1 MQIRRIEVRN
11 FKKLGHVVVE
21 GLEDGLNVLVGDNE
35 AGKSTLL
42 SALRA
47 GLFEKHRVTG
57 EVAAR
62 MLPYGQSVRPE
73 VAIDFALGGGHWQLR
88 KAFCQKPEA
97 ELIGPG
103 ERSTGDAVEERLAE
117 LFSFTPPKKGQSK
130 PEEHQGVYGL
140 LWVEQGGSHR
150 GLGIG
155 GGRDIIASAL
165 EREVGD
171 VIGGEHG
178 RALLAAAEERYSTL
192 WDKRGN
198 PKGEYKALIEEVA
211 NLGEQK
217 TTLQAALA
225 AHDEKVAALAMRNEA
240 LARHEQDGTLNRAA
254 QSLTAAREALRQA
267 ERLEAALNAAA
278 ERLER
283 CKLDRGLAAER
294 KSRRDRLAA
303 AATEARK
310 AAASASVEAGEARAV
325 LTRHEA
331 AADNADAACRQAR
344 AAKQNADDVVRALEQ
359 AIAQKEAATLLVHI
373 KEQLKTAEEADA
385 KRRERIA
392 VAHSI
397 AIRKEDLASLEKLQ
411 VAADRARLQVEAASV
426 QIAFKPERARAV
438 TVEGEPHD
446 AGRMLFLSRDAVL
459 HLEGFGGVEIH
470 PGGGVEDLREKM
482 EGAAGALAAR
492 LADLGYV
499 DIAAAWSALRDRET
513 ALQEA
518 AALQNSIAALAPK
531 GLDALRQSVDSQRLI
546 AQRPVT
552 ALAAT
557 LSDISDAALA
567 EAVRAQHAAHD
578 AEQSAEAALAAARRQ
593 KEESGRLFATLAERS
608 AGAEH
613 KLQDSAQELETANRQ
628 ASESDLAE
636 SLAGAEA
643 ALRSAEETHTA
654 AKSARDAAE
663 PEAVTLEL
671 KRAEKAEQAI
681 RSDIETLKQQKRELE
696 IELRALGRDGVGE
709 QLAEAEGQ
717 LAAATKRLAARHAEA
732 AASRLL
738 YETLAEAEREAKD
751 RWLEPVRQRVQPYLK
766 LIQPDS
772 EIVLNEETLE
782 IEHLVRKDVN
792 EPFQSLSVGA
802 REQVAVITRL
812 AMAELLGAAG
822 EPSAIILDDA
832 LVNTDQARLERM
844 HLVLHKAAESLQ
856 ILVLTCR
863 ERDFLQLGAPI
874 HRM

>member
-35 AGKSTLL
+35 AGKSTLV

-62 MLPYGQSVRPE
+62 MLPYGQSVRPQIS
-73 VAIDFALGGGHWQLR
+73 IDFDLGGGQWQLR

-117 LFSFTPPKKGQSK
+117 LFGFTPPKKGQSK
-130 PEEHQGVYGL
+130 PDEHQGVYGL
-140 LWVEQGGSHR
+140 LWVEQGGAHR

-178 RALLAAAEERYSTL
+178 RLLLAAAEERYNML

-198 PKGEYKALIEEVA
+198 PKGEYKTLLDEVSTLDMHKA
-211 NLGEQK
+211 E
-217 TTLQAALA
+217 LQAALA
-225 AHDEKVAALAMRNEA
+225 AHDEKVAALSTRKET
-240 LARHEQDGTLNRAA
+240 LARYEQDETLNHAA
-254 QSLTAAREALRQA
+254 QSLAAAREGLRQA
-267 ERLEAALNAAA
+267 ERLEAALNASA

-283 CKLDRGLAAER
+283 CKLDRDVAAQR
-294 KSRRDRLAA
+294 KSQRDRLAA
-303 AATEARK
+303 AVAEARK
-310 AAASASVEAGEARAV
+310 AAASALAEAEEVRAV
-325 LTRHEA
+325 LARHEA
-331 AADNADAACRQAR
+331 AAETADAAFRQAR
-344 AAKQNADDVVRALEQ
+344 AVKQGADDLVRALEQ
-359 AIAQKEAATLLVHI
+359 AIAQKQATTLLVRI
-373 KEQLKTAEEADA
+373 EEQVKAAEEADA
-385 KRRERIA
+385 GRRERIA
-392 VAHSI
+392 VAQSI
-397 AIRKEDLASLEKLQ
+397 TIRREDLAALEKLQ
-411 VAADRARLQVEAASV
+411 AAADRARLQLEAASV
-426 QIAFKPERARAV
+426 QIAFKPDGARAV
-438 TVEGEPHD
+438 TVEGERHD
-446 AGRMLFLSRDAVL
+446 PSRKLFLSRDVVL
-459 HLEGFGGVEIH
+459 HLEDFGRVEIH

-482 EGAAGALAAR
+482 DAAASAMAER
-492 LADLGYV
+492 LAGLAYA
-499 DIAAAWSALRDRET
+499 DIAAARGALRDRDT

-531 GLDALRQSVDSQRLI
+531 GLDVLRQSTDSQRLI
-546 AQRPVT
+546 AQRPVIP
-552 ALAAT
+552 LAAR
-557 LSDISDAALA
+557 LCDISDAALA
-567 EAVRAQHAAHD
+567 EAVRGQHASRD
-578 AEQSAEAALAAARRQ
+578 AEQSTEAALAAARGH
-593 KEESGRLFATLAERS
+593 KEESGRRFATLAERA
-608 AGAEH
+608 AGAEREF
-613 KLQDSAQELETANRQ
+613 QGSAQELEATSRQ
-628 ASESDLAE
+628 ASQADLDQALAAAE
-636 SLAGAEA
+636 V
-643 ALRSAEETHTA
+643 ALRAAEEAYTA

-663 PEAVTLEL
+663 PEAVVLEL
-671 KRAEKAEQAI
+671 KRAERAEQAI
-681 RSDIETLKQQKRELE
+681 RSDIETLKQQKRDLE
-696 IELRALGRDGVGE
+696 IELRTLGRDGLGE

-717 LAAATKRLAARHAEA
+717 LAAATRRLTSRHAEA

-738 YETLAEAEREAKD
+738 FETLAAAEREAKD
-751 RWLEPVRQRVQPYLK
+751 RWLEPVRQRVRPYLK
-766 LIQPDS
+766 LMQPDS
-772 EIVLNEETLE
+772 EIVLNEQTLE
-782 IEHLVRKDVN
+782 IDHLVRKDVS

-844 HLVLHKAAESLQ
+844 HLVLHKAAEALQ

-874 HRM
+874 RRL